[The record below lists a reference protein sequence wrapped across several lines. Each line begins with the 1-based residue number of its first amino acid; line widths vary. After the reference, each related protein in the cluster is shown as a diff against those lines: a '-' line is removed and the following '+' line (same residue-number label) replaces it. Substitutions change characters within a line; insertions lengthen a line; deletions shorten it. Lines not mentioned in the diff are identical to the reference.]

1 MAIKVN
7 DRDGPVSAVDGPQQG
22 KGDGV
27 VAAQGDDARERLA
40 LQRGALLVGVRLGRA
55 GEDAVVA
62 FLDLVEGKGVVV
74 PGFASC

>member
-1 MAIKVN
+1 VN
-7 DRDGPVSAVDGPQQG
+7 DRDGPVSAVDRPQQG

-27 VAAQGDDARERLA
+27 VAAQGDDSRERLA

-62 FLDLVEGKGVVV
+62 FLDLVEGEGVVV
-74 PGFASC
+74 PGVASC